1 MRSPLT
7 REHRSMTSSVV
18 RILLARR
25 RAAAAALALAAV
37 TFVAVVACVIGI
49 TDAANAA
56 TRRQD
61 GFGAAAR
68 VAAARAA
75 TRLAPAQ
82 PLLPAG
88 QTGHAAK

>member
-1 MRSPLT
+1 MHDPLR
-7 REHRSMTSSVV
+7 REHRSMTSGTISNVLV
-18 RILLARR
+18 HR
-25 RAAAAALALAAV
+25 RAVAVLVLAAI
-37 TFVAVVACVIGI
+37 TLATVVACVIGA

-75 TRLAPAQ
+75 ARLAPGQ
-82 PLLPAG
+82 PMLPTN
-88 QTGHAAK
+88 QMGHAAG

>member
-1 MRSPLT
+1 MHSPLT

-25 RAAAAALALAAV
+25 RAVAALALAAV
-37 TFVAVVACVIGI
+37 TLVAVVACVIGA

-56 TRRQD
+56 ARRQD

>member
-1 MRSPLT
+1 MHDPLP
-7 REHRSMTSSVV
+7 REHRSMTSGAISNVLV
-18 RILLARR
+18 HR
-25 RAAAAALALAAV
+25 RAVAGLALAAV
-37 TFVAVVACVIGI
+37 TLVAVVVCVIGA

-75 TRLAPAQ
+75 ARLAPGQ
-82 PLLPAG
+82 PMLPTNAM
-88 QTGHAAK
+88 GHASR

>member
-1 MRSPLT
+1 
-7 REHRSMTSSVV
+7 MTSSVI
-18 RILLARR
+18 RIVLVRR
-25 RAAAAALALAAV
+25 RAVAVALAAV
-37 TFVAVVACVIGI
+37 ALVAVVACVIGV

-56 TRRQD
+56 AGRQD

-82 PLLPAG
+82 PRLPSG

>member
-1 MRSPLT
+1 MHSPLT

-18 RILLARR
+18 RIVLARR
-25 RAAAAALALAAV
+25 RAVAVLALAAV
-37 TFVAVVACVIGI
+37 TLVAVVACAIG
-49 TDAANAA
+49 AANAA

-75 TRLAPAQ
+75 TRLGPAQ
-82 PLLPAG
+82 PRLPSG
-88 QTGHAAK
+88 QKGHAAK